1 MGIYRVTQEERL
13 TNNKKSGSRRHSDG
27 FGKCRQVKS
36 PRLARDFCTNNVW
49 PKKNTAV
56 CGWDDQPCYTGDVAS
71 NPTFATN
78 KRPTST
84 TSIKPEVWKALPA
97 TYLIHRQ
104 NDKIYRNSPSV
115 NSLQLAAQYL
125 RFSWKSGAVPGP
137 GATHSHWLFGGH
149 GSSVFLI

>member
-1 MGIYRVTQEERL
+1 VGIYRVTQEERL
-13 TNNKKSGSRRHSDG
+13 TIIRKWLEEAFRWFRQMPSGQIS
-27 FGKCRQVKS
+27 S
-36 PRLARDFCTNNVW
+36 PRPGFLHEQRMAE
-49 PKKNTAV
+49 KHMAV

-97 TYLIHRQ
+97 TYLIYRQ
-104 NDKIYRNSPSV
+104 NDKIYRNSSSV

-125 RFSWKSGAVPGP
+125 RFSWKPGAVPGP

-149 GSSVFLI
+149 GSSVLLI